1 MSATLFCQLVLSLEG
16 FEKQPEP
23 KLRGSLS
30 ALDSTLNLLNAMV
43 EINPELL
50 TMRINGQTLDQALM
64 PCVRA
69 HMSFEHNVYLCDHS
83 RKTLDDWIEQVWL
96 PMSSDADDFY
106 CGNGA
111 YIMSGISS
119 IILKNL
125 IKGARKANAR
135 I

>member
-1 MSATLFCQLVLSLEG
+1 
-16 FEKQPEP
+16 
-23 KLRGSLS
+23 
-30 ALDSTLNLLNAMV
+30 
-43 EINPELL
+43 
-50 TMRINGQTLDQALM
+50 
-64 PCVRA
+64 
-69 HMSFEHNVYLCDHS
+69 
-83 RKTLDDWIEQVWL
+83 
-96 PMSSDADDFY
+96 MSSDADDFY